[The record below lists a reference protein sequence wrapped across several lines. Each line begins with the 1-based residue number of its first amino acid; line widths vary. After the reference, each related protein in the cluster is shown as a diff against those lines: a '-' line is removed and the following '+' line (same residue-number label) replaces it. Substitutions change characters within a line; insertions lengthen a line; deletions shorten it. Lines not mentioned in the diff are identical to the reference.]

1 MFFIQLIIFFMLA
14 ACFLLLFAA
23 FKKSAFAVFLWVM
36 LAALTD
42 ALVLSGDFSDR
53 VLWML
58 LLFGVIPVVET
69 ARRIRNRRGV
79 E

>member
-14 ACFLLLFAA
+14 ACFLFLFAA
-23 FKKSAFAVFLWVM
+23 FKKSAFAVFLTVM
-36 LAALTD
+36 LAALTA

-58 LLFGVIPVVET
+58 LLFGVIPVLGT
-69 ARRIRNRRGV
+69 ARRIWNGRGA

>member
-14 ACFLLLFAA
+14 ACFLLLFAT

-36 LAALTD
+36 LAALTA
-42 ALVLSGDFSDR
+42 ALVLSGDFSDP

-58 LLFGVIPVVET
+58 LLFEVIPVVET